1 MTVINDEIDPYLG
14 YERTTIGL
22 GGILVSLA
30 LPNYSIIQVV
40 GGIDQQQSAWEEYTV
55 ALEGVFQ
62 IYLGTTILY
71 YYH

>member
-40 GGIDQQQSAWEEYTV
+40 GGIDQQQSA
-55 ALEGVFQ
+55 
-62 IYLGTTILY
+62 
-71 YYH
+71 